1 MERYVITMGDF
12 LKNAGIVGMKY
23 LLETAGARRDV
34 DYGITEDAQGLWLDR
49 AFAEDGDWTNMY
61 FKVFIEYFGSST
73 VYQGVMDRIDR
84 CLDKI
89 TDGKWDPEKAER
101 EDLKFINDKLF
112 SNGYPAGFE
121 SIKDKIEAPD
131 VYLRLKKEKL
141 SDEMS
146 AEELQERLSELKKF
160 LEQPKCE
167 ETFIMKSI
175 IYNYICYFWKGK
187 SFLNTQNKNE
197 DMRAVF
203 EKDFSEPFRSYLKA
217 DHKKAKDLC
226 IDCGEPIN
234 AKEKVSIAFM
244 NEMGDDFTRK
254 RSAFWNCKV
263 DAFLCPACA
272 FVYAL
277 SPLGFRLFADK
288 FVFVNINNNIN
299 VLIASNSKSGK
310 SSVDGEKK
318 ENERYSAWFARSI
331 NILLKEKLQEFSN
344 VQVIL
349 RETKDEDKY
358 ILSIINKRML
368 KTIGKP
374 SVAMVLQRFA
384 DSSKVKVG
392 NEIPNLYESVIKNLL
407 QQRNQ
412 YQLLNRVL
420 RECIEDEFFRF
431 YANCIYEIQLWYEIV
446 DKAEKRKEI
455 IMDCG
460 IMKKNGADLRKVIM
474 QAKGTSSGDCLRGV
488 EYQLL
493 NALYVKNVDRFMDVV
508 FRLYSSYGSRKN
520 ENGPELLIPTG
531 IIEMLEDKEKFTTY
545 GYAFV
550 AGLIGCYEGKKENN

>member
-49 AFAEDGDWTNMY
+49 AFAEDEDWTNMY

-203 EKDFSEPFRSYLKA
+203 EKDFSEPFRKYFMT
-217 DHKKAKDLC
+217 DHTKAKDLC
-226 IDCGEPIN
+226 IDCGEPVTT
-234 AKEKVSIAFM
+234 KEKVSIAFM
-244 NEMGDDFTRK
+244 KEVGDDFTRK
-254 RSAFWNCKV
+254 RSAFWNCNV
-263 DAFLCPACA
+263 DAFLCPVCT
-272 FVYAL
+272 FLYAA
-277 SPLGFRLFADK
+277 SPLGFRLFANK
-288 FVFVNINNNIN
+288 FVFVNNNSDMFT
-299 VLIASNSKSGK
+299 LLAANSKNRK
-310 SSVDGEKK
+310 SSLEGEKE
-318 ENERYSAWFARSI
+318 ENQRYSQWFAETL
-331 NILLKEKLQEFSN
+331 NIILNEKRQELSN
-344 VQVIL
+344 IQVIL
-349 RETKDEDKY
+349 RGTGDKDRYK
-358 ILSIINKRML
+358 LSIINKDILNIL
-368 KTIGKP
+368 KREDVEK
-374 SVAMVLQRFA
+374 AL
-384 DSSKVKVG
+384 
-392 NEIPNLYESVIKNLL
+392 KNLGQYPFTKIRNDFVNVHEQAVMNL
-407 QQRNQ
+407 LGHQNQ
-412 YQLLNRVL
+412 YILLDSLL
-420 RECIEDEFFRF
+420 REAIAGNAASNFH
-431 YANCIYEIQLWYEIV
+431 IHWVYEIQKGTEISY
-446 DKAEKRKEI
+446 KKEEEKEVLMYCI
-455 IMDCG
+455 S
-460 IMKKNGADLRKVIM
+460 MKKSGSELRKAIM
-474 QAKGTSSGDCLRGV
+474 TAKKDTTGDSLRGI

-493 NALYVKNVDRFMDVV
+493 NALSVKNTEKFMDIVA
-508 FRLYSSYGSRKN
+508 RLYSSYGSEK
-520 ENGPELLIPTG
+520 LLIPNG
-531 IIEMLEDKEKFTTY
+531 MIRMLQDKEKFSEY

-550 AGLIGCYEGKKENN
+550 LGMIGCYEGKKEVEQ